1 MNKQSDLV
9 EVVINKASKMLSGDL
24 VIKVLD
30 LSNGIITLFFDEYNE
45 IPSVEWRSTFSGR
58 IIFLDKLESHSS
70 IFGFVVLHNQEVWNI
85 AMKGFRQLIKIF
97 SPGDLN

>member
-45 IPSVEWRSTFSGR
+45 IPSVE
-58 IIFLDKLESHSS
+58 
-70 IFGFVVLHNQEVWNI
+70 
-85 AMKGFRQLIKIF
+85 
-97 SPGDLN
+97 